1 MKIADVMTRN
11 VRVARPDETVHDAA
25 KTMAELDIG
34 ALPVGDDERLLGMVT
49 DRDIAVRAIGKGK
62 GPDTRVSEVMTPEV
76 RYCFED
82 EDIAHVARNMA
93 DIKVRRLP
101 VLDRNK
107 RLTGIISIGDLAV
120 AADDGEVATAV
131 DGVSDPGGPH
141 SQSA

>member
-1 MKIADVMTRN
+1 MRIADVMTRK

-25 KTMAELDIG
+25 KTMGELDIG
-34 ALPVGDDERLLGMVT
+34 VLPVGDEDRLVGIVT
-49 DRDIAVRAIGKGK
+49 DRDIAVRAVGRGK
-62 GPDTRVSEVMTPEV
+62 GPDTPISDVMTAEV

-107 RLTGIISIGDLAV
+107 RLTGIVSIGDLAV
-120 AADDGEVATAV
+120 AADDEQVATAV

>member
-1 MKIADVMTRN
+1 MRIADVMTRN

-25 KTMAELDIG
+25 KTMGELDIG
-34 ALPVGDDERLLGMVT
+34 VLPVGDEDRLVGMVT
-49 DRDIAVRAIGKGK
+49 DRDIAVRAVGRGK
-62 GPDTRVSEVMTPEV
+62 GPDTPISDVMTAEV

-107 RLTGIISIGDLAV
+107 RLTGIVSIGDLAV
-120 AADDGEVATAV
+120 AADDQPVATAV